1 MLKQQKLDCREQW
14 LDSDRKIR
22 NDDVRICLEIKNLNE
37 ISRRRGRGKWEV
49 HVKQMED
56 NRIKKLITK
65 YKPLEEEYSVGRE

>member
-37 ISRRRGRGKWEV
+37 ISRRRGRGK
-49 HVKQMED
+49 
-56 NRIKKLITK
+56 
-65 YKPLEEEYSVGRE
+65 